1 MERHTAEHIKVLLVE
16 ANPADAR
23 SIQEALQEVRDV
35 PFKVE
40 YANRLSMGLQRLAD
54 GDIDV
59 LLLDLSLPDSQG
71 LETFIKAHVR
81 APEVPIVVLSSV
93 DDDEFALETVRNGA
107 QDYLV
112 KGQTDRH
119 VLVRAVRYAIGRHQ
133 MQEELRSLSLIDD
146 LTGLNNRRGF
156 LLLAQQQL
164 KMATRTKRP
173 LLLLVADV
181 DKLKAINDTLGHQEG
196 NLALIDTA
204 RVLTGTFRESDIIA
218 RLSGDEFAALAIEAG
233 ADNTAA
239 MTTRLQERLKARNAQ
254 ADRRYTLSLSVGVAL
269 YDATHASSIEELMA
283 RADASMYEQKS
294 ATGKTASTPPLT

>member
-1 MERHTAEHIKVLLVE
+1 MDDMKQIRILLIE
-16 ANPADAR
+16 DNPGDVR
-23 SIQEALQEVRDV
+23 SMQELLAGVKDV

-54 GDIDV
+54 GNIDV

-71 LETFIKAHVR
+71 LETFLQAHVQ
-81 APEVPIVVLSSV
+81 APEVPIVVLSGT
-93 DDDEFALETVRNGA
+93 DDDEVALEAVRNGA

-112 KGQTDRH
+112 KGQTDRN
-119 VLVRAVRYAIGRHQ
+119 VLVRALRYAIGRHQ

-164 KMATRTKRP
+164 KLAKRTTQP
-173 LLLLVADV
+173 LLLLMADV
-181 DKLKAINDTLGHQEG
+181 DKLKAINDTWGHQEG
-196 NLALIDTA
+196 SLALIDTA

-218 RLSGDEFAALAIEAG
+218 RLGGDEFAVLAIKVTS
-233 ADNTAA
+233 DDTAA
-239 MTTRLQERLKARNAQ
+239 ITTRLQEKLKVFNAQ

-269 YDATHASSIEELMA
+269 YEATQAASIKELMA
-283 RADASMYEQKS
+283 QADASMYEQKRR
-294 ATGKTASTPPLT
+294 A

>member
-1 MERHTAEHIKVLLVE
+1 MDDTKQIRILLIE
-16 ANPADAR
+16 DNPGDVR
-23 SIQEALQEVRDV
+23 LMQELLAGVKDV

-54 GDIDV
+54 GNIDV

-71 LETFIKAHVR
+71 LETFLQAHVQ
-81 APEVPIVVLSSV
+81 APEVPIVVLSGT
-93 DDDEFALETVRNGA
+93 DDDEVALEAVRNGA

-112 KGQTDRH
+112 KGQTDRN
-119 VLVRAVRYAIGRHQ
+119 VLVRALRYAIGRHQ

-164 KMATRTKRP
+164 KLAKRTTQP
-173 LLLLVADV
+173 LLLLMADV
-181 DKLKAINDTLGHQEG
+181 DKLKAINDTWGHQEG
-196 NLALIDTA
+196 SLALIDTA

-218 RLSGDEFAALAIEAG
+218 RLGGDEFAVLAIKVTS
-233 ADNTAA
+233 DNTAA
-239 MTTRLQERLKARNAQ
+239 ITTRLQEKLKALNAQ

-269 YDATHASSIEELMA
+269 YEATQAASIKELMA
-283 RADASMYEQKS
+283 QADASMYEQKRR
-294 ATGKTASTPPLT
+294 A